1 LDICKDLTELNLQ
14 ILCEEYLENITQKE
28 RFCWKI

>member
-1 LDICKDLTELNLQ
+1 MLHS
-14 ILCEEYLENITQKE
+14 QKE

>member
-1 LDICKDLTELNLQ
+1 LIENRDLQ
-14 ILCEEYLENITQKE
+14 VTQKE